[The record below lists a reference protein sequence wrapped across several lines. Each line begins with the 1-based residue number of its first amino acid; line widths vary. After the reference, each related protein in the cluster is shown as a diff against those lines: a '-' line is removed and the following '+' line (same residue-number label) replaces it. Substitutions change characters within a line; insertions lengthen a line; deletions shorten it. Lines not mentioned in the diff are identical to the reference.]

1 MRRWLAGT
9 VALTLALPAL
19 AADDAVDWV
28 VKMSEAARSGT
39 YQGTV
44 VYRGNDL
51 LETFRVAHRQNA
63 GQELERVQSLNGAPR
78 DILKQ
83 GNQVICLLPK
93 DRRMTASRPPTPNGI
108 FPKLTAERVKLM
120 TQIYQVSNLG
130 EARIAGRNCRGVA
143 VTPRDQFRYGYEMWA
158 DSQTAVPLKVNL
170 IGHQGAVLEQMM
182 FTEVDFPAT
191 IPDSAFEMPKPDAA
205 HELVTRALPTPVA
218 EAASATIAAQ
228 PATAQ
233 AVAPSWALGQLPP
246 GFKILSREIRLLP
259 GNRGT
264 VEHLVISDGISA
276 ISVFSSQQLASKQP
290 PRPMS
295 QIGAMRAYG
304 RVLGTTRVTV
314 VGEAPEATIRMIGD
328 GLRPTDSAT
337 ATAPEAASAASADK
351 P

>member
-9 VALTLALPAL
+9 VALTLSLPTL
-19 AADDAVDWV
+19 AADEAVDWV
-28 VKMSEAARSGT
+28 VKMSEAARSST

-44 VYRGNDL
+44 VYRGSDA
-51 LETFRVAHRQNA
+51 LETFRVAHREID
-63 GQELERVQSLNGAPR
+63 GQEQERVQSLNGAPR

-83 GNQVICLLPK
+83 GNQVICLLPR

-108 FPKLTAERVKLM
+108 FPKLTADRIKLM
-120 TQIYQVSNLG
+120 TQIYQLSNLG
-130 EARIAGRNCRGVA
+130 EARIAGRNCKGVA
-143 VTPRDQFRYGYEMWA
+143 VTPRDDYRYGYEMWA

-170 IGHQGAVLEQMM
+170 IGRNGAVLEQMM
-182 FTEVDFPAT
+182 FTEVDFPTT
-191 IPDSAFEMPKPDAA
+191 IADTAFDMPKPDQNR
-205 HELVTRALPTPVA
+205 ELVSRTLPTPATA
-218 EAASATIAAQ
+218 EAATATASTPVTAQ
-228 PATAQ
+228 PMNPGW
-233 AVAPSWALGQLPP
+233 VLSQLPP
-246 GFKILSREIRLLP
+246 GFKIVTRELRALP

-276 ISVFSSQQLASKQP
+276 ISVFSSQQSAPPPP

-304 RVLGTTRVTV
+304 RIVGSTRVTV

-328 GLRPTDSAT
+328 GVKPANDPSDA
-337 ATAPEAASAASADK
+337 AASAVDAAK